1 MKHVGFSR
9 AFGAVAVLVLA
20 SECGSSGGGGGS
32 LSCFSVV
39 GTGSSRTCAW
49 SRTSNQSSC
58 PSDSQ
63 EGSCPSTMLVGCCIT
78 PLTTSEETQ
87 TLAACV
93 YSTAEEAKE
102 KAICTLATETWQTT
116 AP

>member
-1 MKHVGFSR
+1 
-9 AFGAVAVLVLA
+9 
-20 SECGSSGGGGGS
+20 
-32 LSCFSVV
+32 
-39 GTGSSRTCAW
+39 
-49 SRTSNQSSC
+49 
-58 PSDSQ
+58 
-63 EGSCPSTMLVGCCIT
+63 MLVGCCIT